1 MPNIYP
7 GSSME
12 AIEKP
17 KRRGMLGLKH
27 KPETIAKM
35 SRAASNRKPM
45 PAEVK
50 ERIAK
55 SNLNKHQSEEARIK
69 ISAALTGRKVSPESV
84 EKRRG
89 IAYKKLVSIDGFKFR
104 SIQEAAN
111 FFGISHG
118 CLAGRI
124 KAGYYNVV
132 YENSP
137 PIRKVK
143 S

>member
-45 PAEVK
+45 PAEVREK
-50 ERIAK
+50 ISK
-55 SNLNKHQSEEARIK
+55 SNLNKKQSEESRIK
-69 ISAALTGRKVSPESV
+69 ISTALIGRKLSPETV
-84 EKRRG
+84 EKKRG
-89 IAYKKLVSIDGFKFR
+89 MMYKKLVSIDGFKFK

-111 FFGISHG
+111 FLGLTHG

-132 YENSP
+132 FENSP